1 MCSSKSEVQG
11 MHTCTQNKSIHS
23 QFMIVVQYKNIDILN
38 QHGRGQPGD
47 PRLSQHGQR
56 RGLYHTATTRVPQ
69 PSDLSFYRF

>member
-1 MCSSKSEVQG
+1 
-11 MHTCTQNKSIHS
+11 
-23 QFMIVVQYKNIDILN
+23 MIVVQYKNIDILN